1 MKITRKQMV
10 NAVGNVDKVDILLH
24 YINIYLDVFEIN
36 TPLRAAHFMAQ
47 CCHETGG
54 LKFLKEKGN
63 SKYFKKYEQG
73 RLGKM
78 LGNTQ
83 AGDGEKYKG
92 RGLLH
97 LTGRSNYKAY
107 QKSGYCKGDII
118 ENPELLEQP
127 IGAIKSGMWWWMKH
141 KLNALADKD
150 AFEAI
155 TRRVNGGTNGLED
168 RGRWLRIW
176 KKELCA

>member
-1 MKITRKQMV
+1 
-10 NAVGNVDKVDILLH
+10 
-24 YINIYLDVFEIN
+24 
-36 TPLRAAHFMAQ
+36 
-47 CCHETGG
+47 
-54 LKFLKEKGN
+54 
-63 SKYFKKYEQG
+63 
-73 RLGKM
+73 M

-97 LTGRSNYKAY
+97 LTGRANYKAY
-107 QKSGYCKGDII
+107 QKSGYCKGDIM

-168 RGRWLRIW
+168 RNRWLRIW

>member
-1 MKITRKQMV
+1 M
-10 NAVGNVDKVDILLH
+10 
-24 YINIYLDVFEIN
+24 
-36 TPLRAAHFMAQ
+36 
-47 CCHETGG
+47 
-54 LKFLKEKGN
+54 
-63 SKYFKKYEQG
+63 
-73 RLGKM
+73 
-78 LGNTQ
+78 
-83 AGDGEKYKG
+83 
-92 RGLLH
+92 
-97 LTGRSNYKAY
+97 
-107 QKSGYCKGDII
+107 

>member
-1 MKITRKQMV
+1 MKITRKQMI

-54 LKFLKEKGN
+54 LIYLREKGA
-63 SKYFKKYEQG
+63 SKYFKKYEKG

-97 LTGRSNYKAY
+97 LTGRTNYKAY
-107 QKSGYCKGDII
+107 QTSEYCKGDIM

-127 IGAIKSGMWWWMKH
+127 IGAIKSGMWWWMEH
-141 KLNALADKD
+141 NLNALADKD

-168 RGRWLRIW
+168 RERWLRIW